1 MLGRDPRLGW
11 SQGLSKEEAQ
21 GGPPQGRG
29 FSGIPSPPSLQ
40 DPTLAARISLSKGV
54 GGRVAGS
61 MSSRVAPMAR
71 CPAAVCVFLIIRK
84 EVSKHCFHHEN
95 IFHTATKC
103 LLHVPLSVCVVC

>member
-54 GGRVAGS
+54 GGWVAVILTALWLKTGLGGGKHQFCVPATNTRCGS
-61 MSSRVAPMAR
+61 SY
-71 CPAAVCVFLIIRK
+71 L
-84 EVSKHCFHHEN
+84 
-95 IFHTATKC
+95 T
-103 LLHVPLSVCVVC
+103 

>member
-54 GGRVAGS
+54 GGGCSDSHSPLVEDWAG
-61 MSSRVAPMAR
+61 RRQTPIL
-71 CPAAVCVFLIIRK
+71 CPCY
-84 EVSKHCFHHEN
+84 
-95 IFHTATKC
+95 
-103 LLHVPLSVCVVC
+103 